1 MDGRN
6 EKTRIA
12 TIGVMSNLPTL
23 GMIHRSGDK
32 TGSEISLRRIIPQL
46 ERLIGNHDSMAPKKI
61 ASDKKRQR

>member
-23 GMIHRSGDK
+23 GMIRRSGDK

-46 ERLIGNHDSMAPKKI
+46 
-61 ASDKKRQR
+61 

>member
-6 EKTRIA
+6 EKARIA

-23 GMIHRSGDK
+23 GMIRRRGDK

-46 ERLIGNHDSMAPKKI
+46 EGLIGNQDSMARVKM